1 LYSTGQ
7 PGFNLSFYTYF
18 AGDEILA
25 VNGETLQ
32 GMSHAEAIAAFKRIR
47 SGPVAL
53 RLARRHV
60 LRYVTQLSSHSLA
73 PDIPCKESLFY
84 LVPGQGSLVAWNASR
99 RRCIS

>member
-1 LYSTGQ
+1 VYVCLHVCAVGVRGGGCRGRKFKAAGARVIQLQLHLNSVDQ
-7 PGFNLSFYTYF
+7 PGFNINFYTYF

-25 VNGETLQ
+25 VNGEALQ

-60 LRYVTQLSSHSLA
+60 LR
-73 PDIPCKESLFY
+73 
-84 LVPGQGSLVAWNASR
+84 
-99 RRCIS
+99 

>member
-1 LYSTGQ
+1 L
-7 PGFNLSFYTYF
+7 LSSHWLVYILTLV

-25 VNGETLQ
+25 VNGEALQ

-60 LRYVTQLSSHSLA
+60 LRYTA
-73 PDIPCKESLFY
+73 DIM
-84 LVPGQGSLVAWNASR
+84 
-99 RRCIS
+99 

>member
-1 LYSTGQ
+1 LHLNSTGQ
-7 PGFNLSFYTYF
+7 SGFNLSFYTYF

-25 VNGETLQ
+25 VNGEALQ

-60 LRYVTQLSSHSLA
+60 LRYVTQLSCHSLA
-73 PDIPCKESLFY
+73 PDIPCKECTFY
-84 LVPGQGSLVAWNASR
+84 LVPGQGILVA
-99 RRCIS
+99 